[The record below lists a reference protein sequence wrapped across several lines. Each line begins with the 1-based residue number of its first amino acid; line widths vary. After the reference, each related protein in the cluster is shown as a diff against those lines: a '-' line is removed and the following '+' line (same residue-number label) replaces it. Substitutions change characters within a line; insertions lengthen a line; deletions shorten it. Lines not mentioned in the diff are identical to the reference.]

1 VTDFEVSSGRGPAP
15 RRSGTPKP
23 PTDEIFASVAGQP
36 GTLVLIS
43 CVKTV
48 YEKNKSIPPGRAF
61 GLILLALSGKSGLVT
76 AYLLRCLNFVT
87 TF

>member
-1 VTDFEVSSGRGPAP
+1 MSFGKFSPQVPEPAGRGLW
-15 RRSGTPKP
+15 
-23 PTDEIFASVAGQP
+23 QP

-43 CVKTV
+43 FVKTV

-61 GLILLALSGKSGLVT
+61 CLILLALSGKSGLVT